1 MDSIQWNLLY
11 ALRYEQCEWNKA
23 KVVEERWG
31 MTKKE
36 GKAVKKWIQARIDE
50 LEELKN
56 NS

>member
-50 LEELKN
+50 LEEIKN